1 MSAVHRISST
11 SINCAKW
18 NDPIIAELHALR
30 AKLVQE
36 AGNDMHQLVL
46 NAKKAAQTLRK
57 LRTKL
62 SAKSA
67 T

>member
-1 MSAVHRISST
+1 MKT
-11 SINCAKW
+11 LTLW

-30 AKLVQE
+30 TKLVQE

-57 LRTKL
+57 LRTKPA
-62 SAKSA
+62 AKS
-67 T
+67 TT